1 MEYRDYYRTLGV
13 DRNASAADIKKAYR
27 RLARKYHPDVSK
39 EPDAEK
45 RFKEVAEA
53 YEVLKDPEKRKLY
66 DQLGSDWRAGQDF
79 RPPPGWEQGGGRRR
93 AGAGAGSAEFGD
105 FSDFF
110 ESVFGG
116 GFGGSPFEEVFG
128 GTRARHGRAQGGG
141 RAYGGFARRGADR
154 AARIAVSLEEAYHGA
169 SKTFTVEDTE
179 PDASGAVRR
188 QSRNLRVRIPAG
200 VTNGQRI
207 RLAGQG
213 DPGLG
218 GGHRG
223 DLLLEVHIAPHPTFH
238 LRGRDVHLDLPVAPW
253 EAALGA
259 TLKVPTLGGQVD
271 LKIPPGSQSGR
282 RLRLRGR
289 GLPGKPPGDQY
300 VTLKI
305 VNPPADSEKAKKLFH
320 RMANELDFD
329 PRASLQV

>member
-1 MEYRDYYRTLGV
+1 MEYRDYYKTLGV
-13 DRNASAADIKKAYR
+13 DRNASADDIKKAYR

-79 RPPPGWEQGGGRRR
+79 RPPPGWERSGGGRRR
-93 AGAGAGSAEFGD
+93 TSAGTADFGD

-116 GFGGSPFEEVFG
+116 GPGGSPFEEVFG
-128 GTRARHGRAQGGG
+128 GARHGRSRGGA
-141 RAYGGFARRGADR
+141 RAGQGFARRGADR
-154 AARIAVSLEEAYHGA
+154 TARITVSLEEAYHGA
-169 SKTFTVEDTE
+169 SKTFTVEDSE
-179 PDASGAVRR
+179 PDAGGAVRR
-188 QSRNLRVRIPAG
+188 QSRNLRVQIPAG

-218 GGHRG
+218 GGQRG
-223 DLLLEVHIAPHPTFH
+223 DLLLEVRIAPHRLFH

-271 LKIPPGSQSGR
+271 LKIPAGSQSGR
-282 RLRLRGR
+282 GLRLRGR

-305 VNPPADSEKAKKLFH
+305 VNPPADSEKAKKLFS
-320 RMANELDFD
+320 RMEKELDFD
-329 PRASLQV
+329 PRAALKA

>member
-1 MEYRDYYRTLGV
+1 MEYRDYYKTLGV
-13 DRNASAADIKKAYR
+13 DRNASADDIKKAYR

-79 RPPPGWEQGGGRRR
+79 RPPPGWEQAGRGRYRR
-93 AGAGAGSAEFGD
+93 TGGSADFGD

-116 GFGGSPFEEVFG
+116 GGFGGSPFEEVF
-128 GTRARHGRAQGGG
+128 AGGG
-141 RAYGGFARRGADR
+141 RRARAGGGRGFARRGGDR
-154 AARIAVSLEEAYHGA
+154 TAKITVSLEEAYHGA

-179 PDASGAVRR
+179 PDVSGAVRR

-218 GGHRG
+218 GGERG
-223 DLLLEVHIAPHPTFH
+223 DLLLEVHIAPHRTFH
-238 LRGRDVHLDLPVAPW
+238 LRERDVHLDLPVAPW

-271 LKIPPGSQSGR
+271 LKIPPGSQNGR

-289 GLPGKPPGDQY
+289 GLPGDRPGDQY

-305 VNPPADSEKAKKLFH
+305 VNPPVDSDKARRLFRKMADHF
-320 RMANELDFD
+320 DFD
-329 PRASLQV
+329 PRASL

>member
-1 MEYRDYYRTLGV
+1 MEYRDYYKTLGV
-13 DRNASAADIKKAYR
+13 DRNASADDIKKAYR

-39 EPDAEK
+39 EPDAEQ

-66 DQLGSDWRAGQDF
+66 DQLGQDWRAGQDF
-79 RPPPGWEQGGGRRR
+79 RPPPGWQGAGGRRQR
-93 AGAGAGSAEFGD
+93 AGAESGFGD

-110 ESVFGG
+110 ESVFGGG

-128 GTRARHGRAQGGG
+128 GTRRGAAGG
-141 RAYGGFARRGADR
+141 RRTQGGFARRGADR
-154 AARIAVSLEEAYHGA
+154 TARINVSLEEAYHGA

-188 QSRNLRVRIPAG
+188 RSRSRNLRVQIPAG

-218 GGHRG
+218 GGERG
-223 DLLLEVHIAPHPTFH
+223 DLLLEVHISPHRQFH

-259 TLKVPTLGGQVD
+259 TLKVPTLGGRVD

-289 GLPGKPPGDQY
+289 GLPGSPAGDQY

-305 VNPPADSEKAKKLFH
+305 VNPPADSEKAKKLF
-320 RMANELDFD
+320 RKMAETLDFD
-329 PRASLQV
+329 PRASLQA